1 MGDIANILPGRP
13 PLRGNPTLN
22 CENGWAT
29 SCWPHLDLQFC
40 YIFCGVR
47 LTETRNTEVQDIID
61 TTASDLE
68 WKVSFPHH
76 SWSLKNQAIHR
87 GSHSGQCVIL
97 RHDRHW
103 PRRNTNLYDTAERYS
118 TMLIFMYDHPLSWK
132 SIIII
137 MNKPEPIH
145 LHGIVG
151 RLGGFHTF
159 ISLLEVVAHIMA
171 G

>member
-1 MGDIANILPGRP
+1 MTTI
-13 PLRGNPTLN
+13 LN
-22 CENGWAT
+22 CGNGWAT
-29 SCWPHLDLQFC
+29 SCWPHLDQQFH

-61 TTASDLE
+61 PTASDLE

-76 SWSLKNQAIHR
+76 SWSLKNKQYTGFHIQA
-87 GSHSGQCVIL
+87 SVLTIL
-97 RHDRHW
+97 CHDRHRPW
-103 PRRNTNLYDTAERYS
+103 RNTDLCDTAERYS
-118 TMLIFMYDHPLSWK
+118 TMLIFFMYDHPLWRK

-137 MNKPEPIH
+137 KNKPEPSH
-145 LHGIVG
+145 LHGIVL
-151 RLGGFHTF
+151 RFGGFHTL